1 MKAKELRDLS
11 NTELTTRSRE
21 LRDQLFHL
29 RLQKAGG
36 QIENSSLFR
45 SLRKDVARIETILS
59 SRKLEEAAAA
69 KK

>member
-11 NTELTTRSRE
+11 NSELTTRSRE

-59 SRKLEEAAAA
+59 SRKLEETAAA

>member
-1 MKAKELRDLS
+1 MKSKEIRELS
-11 NTELTTRSRE
+11 NTELSARSRE

-45 SLRKDVARIETILS
+45 SLRKEIARIETVLS
-59 SRKLEEAAAA
+59 SRKLEESKAAN
-69 KK
+69 

>member
-1 MKAKELRDLS
+1 MKSKEIRELS
-11 NTELTTRSRE
+11 NTELNTRSRE

-45 SLRKDVARIETILS
+45 SLRKEIARVETVLS
-59 SRKLEEAAAA
+59 SRKLEETQTA
-69 KK
+69 KN